1 MDKETENLLER
12 LGTATDREQDF
23 EKLKLKV
30 AVRLMASIDNLA
42 DEIGL
47 LVDNIKNCYASDN
60 KEI

>member
-30 AVRLMASIDNLA
+30 AVSLMDSIDNLA
-42 DEIGL
+42 DKIGL
-47 LVDNIKNCYASDN
+47 LVDNIKNG
-60 KEI
+60 KFK